1 MIKEGNI
8 SEECG
13 ELIKPWWSGE
23 EICAEGCCGSEV
35 MAAITN
41 HSRGLLCSPL
51 LWIIRARRCSVM
63 RAAHQRGSRQAQLP
77 TVIQEGDL
85 GWAVGPRSEFN
96 TKWAVLFLDNEEARI
111 LINTKIDFTKKINPQ
126 SIWSIDVSALK
137 TLCYIMEVIFVL
149 KFLVV
154 WILTFYLLLL
164 ASLVWFP
171 YFEDPRIF
179 SQPNDGHYRT
189 A

>member
-1 MIKEGNI
+1 MG
-8 SEECG
+8 
-13 ELIKPWWSGE
+13 
-23 EICAEGCCGSEV
+23 
-35 MAAITN
+35 
-41 HSRGLLCSPL
+41 
-51 LWIIRARRCSVM
+51 RA
-63 RAAHQRGSRQAQLP
+63 L
-77 TVIQEGDL
+77 
-85 GWAVGPRSEFN
+85 
-96 TKWAVLFLDNEEARI
+96 LDNEQARI

-126 SIWSIDVSALK
+126 SIWSIDVSVLK

-179 SQPNDGHYRT
+179 SQANDGHYRT